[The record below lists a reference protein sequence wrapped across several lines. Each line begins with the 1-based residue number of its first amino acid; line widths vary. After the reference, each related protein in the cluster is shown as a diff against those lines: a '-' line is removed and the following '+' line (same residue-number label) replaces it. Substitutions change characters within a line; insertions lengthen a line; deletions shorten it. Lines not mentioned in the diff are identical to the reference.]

1 MPTGTGEDSAAVFL
15 IRLGRALHEA
25 GFSAPQLEAALAG
38 VAQRLAVPAQFFSTP
53 TSLFISFGEGAT
65 QRTHLERVNPAGID
79 LGRLADLEGLLER
92 VRDGRTSPAA
102 ASAEIAEIA
111 RRPRRYSRKL
121 TYFCWG
127 LASATSAVFLGGSL
141 REVAVAGFVGLVTG
155 LAAFLAE
162 RRPAAE
168 RLFVP
173 FAAAFAAFTAAVVAQ
188 AAPPLSV
195 YIATVAGLIVLLPG
209 YTLTV
214 ALSELAAEHLSS
226 GTARFAGALV
236 TFLMIGLGVAI
247 GGRLATATMGALVA
261 ATDPTAAV
269 TVAAAAAASA
279 ATSAISLGPPAWLQ
293 IVALLLAPLALAV
306 LLRAPRSEIPWIV
319 AIGTVGYFA
328 GRLGAEM
335 LEPEVG
341 MFLGAL
347 AVGLASGLYERRRRL
362 PGSIPLVPGILMLV
376 PGLDRLPQPHG
387 APRRRGRAGHPDRLP
402 DAPRRRLA
410 GRRPPHRRGPHRR
423 TARPQRYAPVAGDET
438 STTGPFS
445 RPRPGDRRPRPLRR
459 Q

>member
-1 MPTGTGEDSAAVFL
+1 MPPGTEEDSAAVFL

-25 GFSAPQLEAALAG
+25 GFSAPQLESALAG
-38 VAQRLAVPAQFFSTP
+38 ISARLGVPAQFFSTP
-53 TSLFISFGEGAT
+53 TSLFISFGEGVA

-92 VRDGRTSPAA
+92 VREGRTTPEA
-102 ASAEIAEIA
+102 ASAEIGEIA
-111 RRPRRYSRKL
+111 RRPRRYSGKL

-141 REVAVAGFVGLVTG
+141 REVTVAGFVGLVTG
-155 LAAFLAE
+155 LVAFLAE
-162 RRPAAE
+162 RRPSAE
-168 RLFVP
+168 RLFEP
-173 FAAAFAAFTAAVVAQ
+173 AAAAFAAFTAAVVAQ

-214 ALSELAAEHLSS
+214 ALSELATRHLSS

-247 GGRLATATMGALVA
+247 GSRLAAAMLGALVQS
-261 ATDPTAAV
+261 TGSTGES
-269 TVAAAAAASA
+269 SA
-279 ATSAISLGPPAWLQ
+279 AIALGPPAWLQ
-293 IVALLLAPLALAV
+293 IAALLLAPLALSV

-319 AIGTVGYFA
+319 VIGTVGYFA

-341 MFLGAL
+341 MFAGAL
-347 AVGLASGLYERRRRL
+347 AVGLASGLYERIRRL

-376 PGLDRLPQPHG
+376 PGSIGYRSLTAL
-387 APRRRGRAGHPDRLP
+387 
-402 DAPRRRLA
+402 LA
-410 GRRPPHRRGPHRR
+410 EEVVPGIQ
-423 TARPQRYAPVAGDET
+423 TAFRMLLVAASLVAGLLIAAALTVE
-438 STTGPFS
+438 
-445 RPRPGDRRPRPLRR
+445 RRDRRPRPATPAV
-459 Q
+459 

>member
-1 MPTGTGEDSAAVFL
+1 MPTGRDESSAAVFL
-15 IRLGRALHEA
+15 VRLGRALHEA
-25 GFSAPQLEAALAG
+25 GFSAPQLEAALAS

-53 TSLFISFGEGAT
+53 TSLFIAFGEGAT

-92 VRDGRTSPAA
+92 VRAGRTSPAA

-173 FAAAFAAFTAAVVAQ
+173 LAAAFAAFTAAVVAQ
-188 AAPPLSV
+188 LAPPLSV

-247 GGRLATATMGALVA
+247 GGRLATATLGAMVA
-261 ATDPTAAV
+261 STDPAAV
-269 TVAAAAAASA
+269 TAAAAAAA
-279 ATSAISLGPPAWLQ
+279 AISLGPPAWLQ
-293 IVALLLAPLALAV
+293 IAALLLAPLGLAV
-306 LLRAPRSEIPWIV
+306 LLRAPRTEIPWIV
-319 AIGTVGYFA
+319 VIGAVGYFA

-341 MFLGAL
+341 MFVGAL
-347 AVGLASGLYERRRRL
+347 AVGLASGLYERLRRL

-376 PGLDRLPQPHG
+376 PGSIGYRSLTALLAEEVVPGIQTAFRMLLVAASLVAGLLIAAALTVERRDRSG
-387 APRRRGRAGHPDRLP
+387 RGDRSDRSDRGGSGP
-402 DAPRRRLA
+402 LA
-410 GRRPPHRRGPHRR
+410 G
-423 TARPQRYAPVAGDET
+423 TSAGA
-438 STTGPFS
+438 G
-445 RPRPGDRRPRPLRR
+445 
-459 Q
+459 

>member
-1 MPTGTGEDSAAVFL
+1 MPTATVGDSAAVFL

-25 GFSAPQLEAALAG
+25 GFSAPQLESALAS
-38 VAQRLAVPAQFFSTP
+38 VAGRLGVPAQFFSTP
-53 TSLFISFGEGAT
+53 TSLFISFGEGGA

-79 LGRLADLEGLLER
+79 LGRLADLEALLER
-92 VRDGRTSPAA
+92 VRDGRTDPAVA
-102 ASAEIAEIA
+102 TAEIAEIA
-111 RRPRRYSRKL
+111 ARPRRYSRKL

-155 LAAFLAE
+155 LAAFLAD

-173 FAAAFAAFTAAVVAQ
+173 FAAAFAAFTAAIVAA

-209 YTLTV
+209 YTLTI

-247 GGRLATATMGALVA
+247 GSRLAVATLGALVA
-261 ATDPTAAV
+261 GTGAPSDGAL
-269 TVAAAAAASA
+269 A
-279 ATSAISLGPPAWLQ
+279 ATIALGPPVWLQ
-293 IVALLLAPLALAV
+293 LAALVLAPLALSV
-306 LLRAPRSEIPWIV
+306 LLRAPRTEIPWIV
-319 AIGTVGYFA
+319 AVGTVGYFA

-341 MFLGAL
+341 MFVGAL
-347 AVGLASGLYERRRRL
+347 AVGLASGLYRRVRRL
-362 PGSIPLVPGILMLV
+362 PSSIPLVPGILMLV
-376 PGLDRLPQPHG
+376 PGSIGYRSLTALLAEEVVPGIQTAFRMLLVAASLVAGLLISSALTVERRDRSARGRLPQ
-387 APRRRGRAGHPDRLP
+387 
-402 DAPRRRLA
+402 
-410 GRRPPHRRGPHRR
+410 
-423 TARPQRYAPVAGDET
+423 Q
-438 STTGPFS
+438 S
-445 RPRPGDRRPRPLRR
+445 
-459 Q
+459 

>member
-25 GFSAPQLEAALAG
+25 GFSAPQLESALAD
-38 VAQRLAVPAQFFSTP
+38 VASRLAVPAQFFSTP
-53 TSLFISFGEGAT
+53 TSLFIAFGDGAT

-155 LAAFLAE
+155 LVAFLAE

-173 FAAAFAAFTAAVVAQ
+173 FAAAFAAFTAAVVAA

-247 GGRLATATMGALVA
+247 GGRLATATLGALVA
-261 ATDPTAAV
+261 TAGSPS
-269 TVAAAAAASA
+269 ASDLQ
-279 ATSAISLGPPAWLQ
+279 AIALGPPAWLQ
-293 IVALLLAPLALAV
+293 LVALLLAPLGLAV
-306 LLRAPRSEIPWIV
+306 LLRAPRTEMPWIV
-319 AIGTVGYFA
+319 AVGAVGYFA

-341 MFLGAL
+341 MFVGAL
-347 AVGLASGLYERRRRL
+347 AIGLASGLYERIRRL
-362 PGSIPLVPGILMLV
+362 PASIPLVPGILMLV
-376 PGLDRLPQPHG
+376 PGSIGYRSLTALLAAEVVPGIQTAFRMLLVAASLVAGLLIAAALTVERRDRSRRSDPSDPSDPTQRSGHG
-387 APRRRGRAGHPDRLP
+387 
-402 DAPRRRLA
+402 
-410 GRRPPHRRGPHRR
+410 
-423 TARPQRYAPVAGDET
+423 PQRVTLPGT
-438 STTGPFS
+438 TTTG
-445 RPRPGDRRPRPLRR
+445 GAD
-459 Q
+459 

>member
-1 MPTGTGEDSAAVFL
+1 MPTGTEEDSAAVFL

-25 GFSAPQLEAALAG
+25 GFAAPQLEAALASVAGRLG
-38 VAQRLAVPAQFFSTP
+38 VAAQFFSTP
-53 TSLFISFGEGAT
+53 TSLFISFGEGVA

-79 LGRLADLEGLLER
+79 LGRLADLEALLER
-92 VRDGRTSPAA
+92 VRDGRTDPAA

-111 RRPRRYSRKL
+111 ARPRRYSRKL

-173 FAAAFAAFTAAVVAQ
+173 FAAAFAAFTAAMVAA

-209 YTLTV
+209 YTLTI

-247 GGRLATATMGALVA
+247 GGRLAVATLGALVA
-261 ATDPTAAV
+261 G
-269 TVAAAAAASA
+269 ASA
-279 ATSAISLGPPAWLQ
+279 PSDGALAATIALGPPVWLQ
-293 IVALLLAPLALAV
+293 LAALVLAPLALSV
-306 LLRAPRSEIPWIV
+306 LLRAPRTEIPWIV
-319 AIGTVGYFA
+319 AVGTVGYFA

-341 MFLGAL
+341 MFVGAL
-347 AVGLASGLYERRRRL
+347 AVGLASGLYQRLRRL
-362 PGSIPLVPGILMLV
+362 PSSIPLVPGILMLV
-376 PGLDRLPQPHG
+376 PGSIGYRSLTALLAEEVVPGIQTAFRMLLVAASLVAGLLISSALTVERRDRSGRGPAAG
-387 APRRRGRAGHPDRLP
+387 APGRA
-402 DAPRRRLA
+402 
-410 GRRPPHRRGPHRR
+410 
-423 TARPQRYAPVAGDET
+423 V
-438 STTGPFS
+438 
-445 RPRPGDRRPRPLRR
+445 
-459 Q
+459 

>member
-25 GFSAPQLEAALAG
+25 GFSAPQLESALAD
-38 VAQRLAVPAQFFSTP
+38 VASRLAVPAQFFSTP
-53 TSLFISFGEGAT
+53 TSLFISFGDGAT

-155 LAAFLAE
+155 LVAFLAE

-247 GGRLATATMGALVA
+247 GGRLATATMGAMVA
-261 ATDPTAAV
+261 ATDPFAASTAGTA
-269 TVAAAAAASA
+269 TAAAAASA
-279 ATSAISLGPPAWLQ
+279 AAAAISLGPPAWLQ
-293 IVALLLAPLALAV
+293 IVALLLAPLALSV
-306 LLRAPRSEIPWIV
+306 LLRAPRTEIPWIV
-319 AIGTVGYFA
+319 VIGTVGYFA

-341 MFLGAL
+341 MFVGAL
-347 AVGLASGLYERRRRL
+347 AVGLASGLYERLRRL

-376 PGLDRLPQPHG
+376 PGSIGYRSLTAL
-387 APRRRGRAGHPDRLP
+387 
-402 DAPRRRLA
+402 LA
-410 GRRPPHRRGPHRR
+410 AEVVPGIQ
-423 TARPQRYAPVAGDET
+423 TAFRMLLVAASLVAGLLIAAALTVERRDRSARIPQQPFTT
-438 STTGPFS
+438 S
-445 RPRPGDRRPRPLRR
+445 
-459 Q
+459 

>member
-53 TSLFISFGEGAT
+53 TSLFIAFGEGAT

-102 ASAEIAEIA
+102 ASAEIGEIA

-173 FAAAFAAFTAAVVAQ
+173 VAAAFAAFTAAVVAQ
-188 AAPPLSV
+188 LAPPLSV

-247 GGRLATATMGALVA
+247 GGRLAVATLGAMVA
-261 ATDPTAAV
+261 ATDPAAV
-269 TVAAAAAASA
+269 TAAAAAAA
-279 ATSAISLGPPAWLQ
+279 AISLGPPAWLQ
-293 IVALLLAPLALAV
+293 IAALLLAPLGLAV
-306 LLRAPRSEIPWIV
+306 LLRAPRTEIPWIV
-319 AIGTVGYFA
+319 VIGAVGYFA

-341 MFLGAL
+341 MFVGAL
-347 AVGLASGLYERRRRL
+347 AVGLASGLYERLRRL

-376 PGLDRLPQPHG
+376 PGSIGYRSLTALLAEEVVPGIQTAFRMLLVAASLVAGLLIAAALTVERRDRSG
-387 APRRRGRAGHPDRLP
+387 RGDRGGSGP
-402 DAPRRRLA
+402 LA
-410 GRRPPHRRGPHRR
+410 G
-423 TARPQRYAPVAGDET
+423 TSAEAG
-438 STTGPFS
+438 
-445 RPRPGDRRPRPLRR
+445 
-459 Q
+459 

>member
-1 MPTGTGEDSAAVFL
+1 MPTATEGDSAAVFL

-25 GFSAPQLEAALAG
+25 GFSAPQLESALAG
-38 VAQRLAVPAQFFSTP
+38 VASRLAVPAQFFSTP
-53 TSLFISFGEGAT
+53 TSLFISFGEGAA
-65 QRTHLERVNPAGID
+65 QRTHLERVNPASID
-79 LGRLADLEGLLER
+79 LGRLADLEALLER
-92 VRDGRTSPAA
+92 VRDGRTDPAA

-111 RRPRRYSRKL
+111 ARPRRYSRKL

-127 LASATSAVFLGGSL
+127 LASATSAVFLGGAS

-188 AAPPLSV
+188 TAPPLSV

-209 YTLTV
+209 YTLTI

-247 GGRLATATMGALVA
+247 GSRLAVATIGALVA
-261 ATDPTAAV
+261 APLGS
-269 TVAAAAAASA
+269 AAAATIA
-279 ATSAISLGPPAWLQ
+279 LGPPVWMQLA
-293 IVALLLAPLALAV
+293 ALLLAPLALSV
-306 LLRAPRSEIPWIV
+306 LLRAPRTEIPWIV
-319 AIGTVGYFA
+319 VIGTVGYFA

-341 MFLGAL
+341 MFVGAL
-347 AVGLASGLYERRRRL
+347 AVGLASGFYQRIRRL
-362 PGSIPLVPGILMLV
+362 PSSIPLVPGILMLV
-376 PGLDRLPQPHG
+376 PGSIGYRSLTALLAEEVVPGIQTAFRMLLVAASLVAGLLISSALTVERRDRS
-387 APRRRGRAGHPDRLP
+387 GRSG
-402 DAPRRRLA
+402 
-410 GRRPPHRRGPHRR
+410 RGPF
-423 TARPQRYAPVAGDET
+423 AG
-438 STTGPFS
+438 GPEKAV
-445 RPRPGDRRPRPLRR
+445 
-459 Q
+459 

>member
-1 MPTGTGEDSAAVFL
+1 MPTGPEEEFAAVFL

-25 GFSAPQLEAALAG
+25 GFSAPQLESALAD
-38 VAQRLAVPAQFFSTP
+38 VALRLGVPAQFFSTP
-53 TSLFISFGEGAT
+53 TSLFISFGEGGV
-65 QRTHLERVNPAGID
+65 QRTHLERVTPGGID

-92 VRDGRTSPAA
+92 VRDGRTAPEA
-102 ASAEIAEIA
+102 ASAEIVEIA

-121 TYFCWG
+121 TYFSWG

-155 LAAFLAE
+155 LVAFLAE

-168 RLFVP
+168 RLFEP
-173 FAAAFAAFTAAVVAQ
+173 AAAAFAAFTAAVIAQ

-214 ALSELAAEHLSS
+214 ALSELATRHLSS

-247 GGRLATATMGALVA
+247 GSRLA
-261 ATDPTAAV
+261 AAV
-269 TVAAAAAASA
+269 LEARVGSTAAASA
-279 ATSAISLGPPAWLQ
+279 AIALGPPAWLQ
-293 IVALLLAPLALAV
+293 LAALLLAPLALSV
-306 LLRAPRSEIPWIV
+306 LLRAPRTEIPWIV
-319 AIGTVGYFA
+319 VIGTVGYFA

-341 MFLGAL
+341 MFVGAL
-347 AVGLASGLYERRRRL
+347 AVGLASGLYQRLRRL
-362 PGSIPLVPGILMLV
+362 PASIPLVPGILMLV
-376 PGLDRLPQPHG
+376 PGSIGYRSLTALLAEDVVPGIQTAFRMLLVAASLVAGLLISSALTVERRDRSARGRLP
-387 APRRRGRAGHPDRLP
+387 APP
-402 DAPRRRLA
+402 
-410 GRRPPHRRGPHRR
+410 
-423 TARPQRYAPVAGDET
+423 
-438 STTGPFS
+438 
-445 RPRPGDRRPRPLRR
+445 
-459 Q
+459 

>member
-1 MPTGTGEDSAAVFL
+1 MPTGTEEDSAAVFL

-25 GFSAPQLEAALAG
+25 GFAAPQLEAALASVAGRLG
-38 VAQRLAVPAQFFSTP
+38 VAAQFFSTP
-53 TSLFISFGEGAT
+53 TSLFISFGEGVA

-79 LGRLADLEGLLER
+79 LGRLADLEALLER
-92 VRDGRTSPAA
+92 VRDGRTDPAA

-111 RRPRRYSRKL
+111 ARPRRYSRKL

-173 FAAAFAAFTAAVVAQ
+173 FAAAFAAFTAAMVAA

-209 YTLTV
+209 YTLTI

-247 GGRLATATMGALVA
+247 GGRLAVATLGALVA
-261 ATDPTAAV
+261 GAGAPSDGAL
-269 TVAAAAAASA
+269 A
-279 ATSAISLGPPAWLQ
+279 ATIALGPPVWLQ
-293 IVALLLAPLALAV
+293 LAALVLAPLALSV
-306 LLRAPRSEIPWIV
+306 LLRAPRTEIPWIV
-319 AIGTVGYFA
+319 AVGTVGYFA

-341 MFLGAL
+341 MFVGAL
-347 AVGLASGLYERRRRL
+347 AVGLASGLYQRLRRL
-362 PGSIPLVPGILMLV
+362 PSSIPLVPGILMLV
-376 PGLDRLPQPHG
+376 PGSIGYRSLTALLAEEVVPGIQTAFRMLLVAASLVAGLLISSALTVERRDRSGRGPAAG
-387 APRRRGRAGHPDRLP
+387 APGRA
-402 DAPRRRLA
+402 A
-410 GRRPPHRRGPHRR
+410 
-423 TARPQRYAPVAGDET
+423 
-438 STTGPFS
+438 
-445 RPRPGDRRPRPLRR
+445 
-459 Q
+459 

>member
-1 MPTGTGEDSAAVFL
+1 MPTGTEEDSAAVFL

-25 GFSAPQLEAALAG
+25 GFAAPQLEAALASVAGRLG
-38 VAQRLAVPAQFFSTP
+38 VAAQFFSTP
-53 TSLFISFGEGAT
+53 TSLFISFGEGVA

-79 LGRLADLEGLLER
+79 LGRLADLEALLER
-92 VRDGRTSPAA
+92 VRDGRTDPAA

-111 RRPRRYSRKL
+111 ARPRRYSRKL

-173 FAAAFAAFTAAVVAQ
+173 FAAAFAAFTAAMVAA

-209 YTLTV
+209 YTLTI

-247 GGRLATATMGALVA
+247 GGRLAVATLGALVA
-261 ATDPTAAV
+261 G
-269 TVAAAAAASA
+269 ASA
-279 ATSAISLGPPAWLQ
+279 PSDGALAATIALGPPVWLQ
-293 IVALLLAPLALAV
+293 LAALVLAPLALSV
-306 LLRAPRSEIPWIV
+306 LLRAPRTEIAWIV
-319 AIGTVGYFA
+319 AVGTVGYFA

-341 MFLGAL
+341 MFVGAL
-347 AVGLASGLYERRRRL
+347 AVGLASGLYQRLRRL
-362 PGSIPLVPGILMLV
+362 PSSIPLVPGILMLV
-376 PGLDRLPQPHG
+376 PGSIGYRSLTALLAEEVVPGIQTAFRMLLVAASLVAGLLISSALTVERRDRSGRGPAAG
-387 APRRRGRAGHPDRLP
+387 APGRA
-402 DAPRRRLA
+402 A
-410 GRRPPHRRGPHRR
+410 
-423 TARPQRYAPVAGDET
+423 
-438 STTGPFS
+438 
-445 RPRPGDRRPRPLRR
+445 
-459 Q
+459 

>member
-1 MPTGTGEDSAAVFL
+1 MPTATEEDSAAVFL

-25 GFSAPQLEAALAG
+25 GFSAPQLESALAG
-38 VAQRLAVPAQFFSTP
+38 VASRLAVPAQFFSTP
-53 TSLFISFGEGAT
+53 TSLFISFGEGAA

-92 VRDGRTSPAA
+92 VRDSRISPAA
-102 ASAEIAEIA
+102 ASAEIDEIA
-111 RRPRRYSRKL
+111 LRPRRYSRKL
-121 TYFCWG
+121 SYFCWG

-209 YTLTV
+209 YTLTI

-247 GGRLATATMGALVA
+247 GSRLAVAVLGALVGSPGS
-261 ATDPTAAV
+261 TGE
-269 TVAAAAAASA
+269 ASA
-279 ATSAISLGPPAWLQ
+279 AAIALGPPAWLQ
-293 IVALLLAPLALAV
+293 IAALLLAPLALSV
-306 LLRAPRSEIPWIV
+306 LLRAPRAEIPWIV
-319 AIGTVGYFA
+319 LIGTVGYFA

-341 MFLGAL
+341 MFVGAL
-347 AVGLASGLYERRRRL
+347 AVGLASGIYERIRRL

-376 PGLDRLPQPHG
+376 PGSIGYRSLTALLAEEVVPGIQTAFRMLLVAASLVAGLLISSALTVERRDRS
-387 APRRRGRAGHPDRLP
+387 
-402 DAPRRRLA
+402 
-410 GRRPPHRRGPHRR
+410 GRRPARGM
-423 TARPQRYAPVAGDET
+423 
-438 STTGPFS
+438 
-445 RPRPGDRRPRPLRR
+445 PGEPG
-459 Q
+459 

>member
-1 MPTGTGEDSAAVFL
+1 MPTGTEEDSAAVFL

-25 GFSAPQLEAALAG
+25 GFAAPQLEAALASVAGRLG
-38 VAQRLAVPAQFFSTP
+38 VAAQFFSTP
-53 TSLFISFGEGAT
+53 TSLFISFGEGVA

-79 LGRLADLEGLLER
+79 LGRLADLEALLER
-92 VRDGRTSPAA
+92 VRDGRTDPAA

-111 RRPRRYSRKL
+111 ARPRRYSRKL

-173 FAAAFAAFTAAVVAQ
+173 FAAAFAAFTAAVVA
-188 AAPPLSV
+188 AVAPPLSV

-209 YTLTV
+209 YTLTI

-247 GGRLATATMGALVA
+247 GGRLAVATLGALVA
-261 ATDPTAAV
+261 G
-269 TVAAAAAASA
+269 ASA
-279 ATSAISLGPPAWLQ
+279 PSDGALAATIALGPPVWLQ
-293 IVALLLAPLALAV
+293 LAALVLAPLALSV
-306 LLRAPRSEIPWIV
+306 LLRAPRTEIAWIV
-319 AIGTVGYFA
+319 AVGTVGYFA

-341 MFLGAL
+341 MFVGAL
-347 AVGLASGLYERRRRL
+347 AVGLASGLYQRLRRL
-362 PGSIPLVPGILMLV
+362 PSSIPLVPGILMLV
-376 PGLDRLPQPHG
+376 PGSIGYRSLTALLAEEVVPGIQTAFRMLLVAASLVAGLLISSALTVERRDRSGRGPAAG
-387 APRRRGRAGHPDRLP
+387 APGRA
-402 DAPRRRLA
+402 
-410 GRRPPHRRGPHRR
+410 
-423 TARPQRYAPVAGDET
+423 V
-438 STTGPFS
+438 
-445 RPRPGDRRPRPLRR
+445 
-459 Q
+459 

>member
-1 MPTGTGEDSAAVFL
+1 MPTASAEGSAEFL

-25 GFSAPQLEAALAG
+25 GFSAPQLEAALAN
-38 VAQRLAVPAQFFSTP
+38 VAERLQVPAQFFSTP

-65 QRTHLERVNPAGID
+65 QRTHLERVNPATID
-79 LGRLADLEGLLER
+79 LGRLADLEALLER
-92 VRDGRTSPAA
+92 VRDGRTDPAA
-102 ASAEIAEIA
+102 ASAEIGEIA

-188 AAPPLSV
+188 TVPPLSV

-209 YTLTV
+209 YTLTI

-247 GGRLATATMGALVA
+247 GSRLAVAVLGARVGSTGEA
-261 ATDPTAAV
+261 TAAI
-269 TVAAAAAASA
+269 A
-279 ATSAISLGPPAWLQ
+279 LGPPVWLQ
-293 IVALLLAPLALAV
+293 IAALLLAPLALSV
-306 LLRAPRSEIPWIV
+306 LLRAPRTEIPWIV
-319 AIGTVGYFA
+319 LIGTVGYFA

-341 MFLGAL
+341 MFAGAL
-347 AVGLASGLYERRRRL
+347 AVGLASGLYERIRKL
-362 PGSIPLVPGILMLV
+362 PSSIPLVPGILMLV
-376 PGLDRLPQPHG
+376 PGSIGYRSLTALLAEEVVPGIQTAFRMLLVAASLVAGLLIAAAFTVERRD
-387 APRRRGRAGHPDRLP
+387 RRRQVLP
-402 DAPRRRLA
+402 
-410 GRRPPHRRGPHRR
+410 G
-423 TARPQRYAPVAGDET
+423 
-438 STTGPFS
+438 
-445 RPRPGDRRPRPLRR
+445 
-459 Q
+459 

>member
-1 MPTGTGEDSAAVFL
+1 MPTGTPGDSAAVFL

-38 VAQRLAVPAQFFSTP
+38 VASRLAVPAQFFSTP
-53 TSLFISFGEGAT
+53 TSLFISFGEGAR
-65 QRTHLERVNPAGID
+65 QRTHLERVNPASID
-79 LGRLADLEGLLER
+79 LGRLADLEGLLVR
-92 VRDGRTSPAA
+92 VRDGRTSPEA
-102 ASAEIAEIA
+102 ASAEIGEIA

-121 TYFCWG
+121 TYLCWG

-155 LAAFLAE
+155 LAAFLADG
-162 RRPAAE
+162 RPGAE

-173 FAAAFAAFTAAVVAQ
+173 FAAAFAAFTAAVMAQ

-247 GGRLATATMGALVA
+247 GSRLAAAMLGALVGSTASSPA
-261 ATDPTAAV
+261 APAAAV
-269 TVAAAAAASA
+269 A
-279 ATSAISLGPPAWLQ
+279 LGPPAWLQ
-293 IVALLLAPLALAV
+293 IAALLLAPLALSV
-306 LLRAPRSEIPWIV
+306 LLRAPRTEIPWIV
-319 AIGTVGYFA
+319 FIGALGYFG

-341 MFLGAL
+341 MFAGAL
-347 AVGLASGLYERRRRL
+347 AVGLASGLYERLRKL

-376 PGLDRLPQPHG
+376 PGSIGYRSLTAL
-387 APRRRGRAGHPDRLP
+387 
-402 DAPRRRLA
+402 LA
-410 GRRPPHRRGPHRR
+410 EEVVPGIQ
-423 TARPQRYAPVAGDET
+423 TAFRMLLVAASLVAGLLISSALTVE
-438 STTGPFS
+438 
-445 RPRPGDRRPRPLRR
+445 RRDRSERSEPATPLAP
-459 Q
+459 

>member
-1 MPTGTGEDSAAVFL
+1 MPTGTEEDSAAVFL

-25 GFSAPQLEAALAG
+25 GFSAPQLESALAG
-38 VAQRLAVPAQFFSTP
+38 ISARLGVPAQFFSTP
-53 TSLFISFGEGAT
+53 TSLFISFGEGVA

-92 VRDGRTSPAA
+92 VREGRTTPEA
-102 ASAEIAEIA
+102 ASAEIGEIA
-111 RRPRRYSRKL
+111 RRPRRYSGKL

-141 REVAVAGFVGLVTG
+141 REVTVAGFVGLVTG
-155 LAAFLAE
+155 LVAFLAE
-162 RRPAAE
+162 RRPSAE
-168 RLFVP
+168 RLFEP
-173 FAAAFAAFTAAVVAQ
+173 AAAAFAAFTAAVVAQ

-214 ALSELAAEHLSS
+214 ALSELATRHLSS

-247 GGRLATATMGALVA
+247 GSRLAAAMLGALVQS
-261 ATDPTAAV
+261 TGSTGES
-269 TVAAAAAASA
+269 SA
-279 ATSAISLGPPAWLQ
+279 AIALGPPAWLQ
-293 IVALLLAPLALAV
+293 IAALLLAPLALSV

-319 AIGTVGYFA
+319 VIGTVGYFA

-341 MFLGAL
+341 MFAGAL
-347 AVGLASGLYERRRRL
+347 AVGLASGLYERIRRL

-376 PGLDRLPQPHG
+376 PGSIGYRSLTAL
-387 APRRRGRAGHPDRLP
+387 
-402 DAPRRRLA
+402 LA
-410 GRRPPHRRGPHRR
+410 EEVVPGIQ
-423 TARPQRYAPVAGDET
+423 TAFRMLLVAASLVAGLLIAAALTVE
-438 STTGPFS
+438 
-445 RPRPGDRRPRPLRR
+445 RRDRRPRPATPAV
-459 Q
+459 

>member
-1 MPTGTGEDSAAVFL
+1 MPTATEGDSAAVFL

-25 GFSAPQLEAALAG
+25 GFSAPQLESALAG
-38 VAQRLAVPAQFFSTP
+38 VASRLAVPAQFFSTP
-53 TSLFISFGEGAT
+53 TSLFISFGEGAA

-92 VRDGRTSPAA
+92 VRDSRISPAA
-102 ASAEIAEIA
+102 ASAEIDEIA
-111 RRPRRYSRKL
+111 LRPRRYSRKL
-121 TYFCWG
+121 SYFCWG

-209 YTLTV
+209 YTLTI

-247 GGRLATATMGALVA
+247 GSRLAVAVLGALVGSPGSTGEA
-261 ATDPTAAV
+261 TAA
-269 TVAAAAAASA
+269 AMA
-279 ATSAISLGPPAWLQ
+279 LGPPAWLQ
-293 IVALLLAPLALAV
+293 IAALLLAPLALSV
-306 LLRAPRSEIPWIV
+306 LLRAPRTEIPWIV
-319 AIGTVGYFA
+319 LIGTVGYFA

-341 MFLGAL
+341 MFVGAL
-347 AVGLASGLYERRRRL
+347 AVGLASGIYERIRRL

-376 PGLDRLPQPHG
+376 PGSIGYRSLTALLAEEVVPGIQTAFRMLLVAASLVAGLLISSALTVERRDRS
-387 APRRRGRAGHPDRLP
+387 
-402 DAPRRRLA
+402 
-410 GRRPPHRRGPHRR
+410 GRRPARGM
-423 TARPQRYAPVAGDET
+423 
-438 STTGPFS
+438 
-445 RPRPGDRRPRPLRR
+445 PGESG
-459 Q
+459 

>member
-1 MPTGTGEDSAAVFL
+1 MPTGTEEDSAAVFL

-25 GFSAPQLEAALAG
+25 GFAAPQLEAALASVAGRLG
-38 VAQRLAVPAQFFSTP
+38 VAAQFFSTP
-53 TSLFISFGEGAT
+53 TSLFISFGEGVA

-79 LGRLADLEGLLER
+79 LGRLADLEALLER
-92 VRDGRTSPAA
+92 VRDGRTDPAA

-111 RRPRRYSRKL
+111 ARPRRYSRKL

-173 FAAAFAAFTAAVVAQ
+173 FAAAFAAFTAAMVAA

-209 YTLTV
+209 YTLTI

-247 GGRLATATMGALVA
+247 GGRLAGATLGALVA
-261 ATDPTAAV
+261 GTGAPPDGTL
-269 TVAAAAAASA
+269 A
-279 ATSAISLGPPAWLQ
+279 ATIALGPPVWLQ
-293 IVALLLAPLALAV
+293 LAALLLAPLALSV
-306 LLRAPRSEIPWIV
+306 LLRAPRTEIPWIV
-319 AIGTVGYFA
+319 AVGTVGYFA

-341 MFLGAL
+341 MFVGAL
-347 AVGLASGLYERRRRL
+347 AVGLASGLYQRLRRL
-362 PGSIPLVPGILMLV
+362 PSSIPLVPGILMLV
-376 PGLDRLPQPHG
+376 PGSIGYRSLTALLAEEVVPGIQTAFRMLLVAASLVAGLLISSALTVERRDRSG
-387 APRRRGRAGHPDRLP
+387 RG
-402 DAPRRRLA
+402 
-410 GRRPPHRRGPHRR
+410 
-423 TARPQRYAPVAGDET
+423 PVAGA
-438 STTGPFS
+438 
-445 RPRPGDRRPRPLRR
+445 PGGAA
-459 Q
+459 

>member
-1 MPTGTGEDSAAVFL
+1 MPTGTEEDSAAVFL

-25 GFSAPQLEAALAG
+25 GFAAPQLEAALASVAGRLG
-38 VAQRLAVPAQFFSTP
+38 VAAQFFSTP
-53 TSLFISFGEGAT
+53 TSLFISFGEGVA

-79 LGRLADLEGLLER
+79 LGRLADLEALLER
-92 VRDGRTSPAA
+92 VRDGRTDPAA

-111 RRPRRYSRKL
+111 ARPRRYSRKL

-173 FAAAFAAFTAAVVAQ
+173 FAAAFAAFTAAMVAA

-209 YTLTV
+209 YTLTI

-247 GGRLATATMGALVA
+247 GGRLAVATLGALVA
-261 ATDPTAAV
+261 G
-269 TVAAAAAASA
+269 ASA
-279 ATSAISLGPPAWLQ
+279 PSDGALAATIALGPPVWLQ
-293 IVALLLAPLALAV
+293 LAALVLAPLALSV
-306 LLRAPRSEIPWIV
+306 LLRAPRTEIPWIV
-319 AIGTVGYFA
+319 LIGTVGYFA

-341 MFLGAL
+341 MFAGAL
-347 AVGLASGLYERRRRL
+347 AVGLASGLYERIRRL
-362 PGSIPLVPGILMLV
+362 PSSIPLVPGILMLV
-376 PGLDRLPQPHG
+376 PGSIGYRSLTALLGEEVVPGIQTAFRMLLVAASLVAGLLIAAALTVERRDRSERAPQAG
-387 APRRRGRAGHPDRLP
+387 APR
-402 DAPRRRLA
+402 
-410 GRRPPHRRGPHRR
+410 
-423 TARPQRYAPVAGDET
+423 
-438 STTGPFS
+438 
-445 RPRPGDRRPRPLRR
+445 
-459 Q
+459 

>member
-1 MPTGTGEDSAAVFL
+1 MPTATEEDSAAVLL

-25 GFSAPQLEAALAG
+25 GFSAPQLESALAG
-38 VAQRLAVPAQFFSTP
+38 VASRLAVPAQFFSTP
-53 TSLFISFGEGAT
+53 TSLFISFGEGAA

-92 VRDGRTSPAA
+92 VRDSRISPAA
-102 ASAEIAEIA
+102 ASAEIDEIA
-111 RRPRRYSRKL
+111 LRPRRYSRKL
-121 TYFCWG
+121 SYFCWG

-209 YTLTV
+209 YTLTI

-247 GGRLATATMGALVA
+247 GSRLAVAVLGALVGSPGSTGEA
-261 ATDPTAAV
+261 TAA
-269 TVAAAAAASA
+269 
-279 ATSAISLGPPAWLQ
+279 AIALGPPAWLQ
-293 IVALLLAPLALAV
+293 IAALLLAPLALSV
-306 LLRAPRSEIPWIV
+306 LLRAPRAEIPWIV
-319 AIGTVGYFA
+319 LIGTVGYFA

-341 MFLGAL
+341 MFVGAL
-347 AVGLASGLYERRRRL
+347 AVGLASGIYERIRRL

-376 PGLDRLPQPHG
+376 PGSIGYRSLTALLAEEVVPGIQTAFRMLLVAASLVAGLLISSALTVERRDRS
-387 APRRRGRAGHPDRLP
+387 
-402 DAPRRRLA
+402 
-410 GRRPPHRRGPHRR
+410 GRRPARGL
-423 TARPQRYAPVAGDET
+423 
-438 STTGPFS
+438 
-445 RPRPGDRRPRPLRR
+445 PGEPG
-459 Q
+459 

>member
-1 MPTGTGEDSAAVFL
+1 MQTGTEEDSAAVFL

-25 GFSAPQLEAALAG
+25 GFAAPQLEAALASVAGRLG
-38 VAQRLAVPAQFFSTP
+38 VAAQFFSTP
-53 TSLFISFGEGAT
+53 TSLFISFGEGVA

-79 LGRLADLEGLLER
+79 LGRLADLEALLER
-92 VRDGRTSPAA
+92 VRDGRTDPAA

-111 RRPRRYSRKL
+111 ARPRRYSRKL

-173 FAAAFAAFTAAVVAQ
+173 FAAAFAAFTAAMVAA

-209 YTLTV
+209 YTLTI

-247 GGRLATATMGALVA
+247 GGRLAVATLGALVA
-261 ATDPTAAV
+261 G
-269 TVAAAAAASA
+269 ASA
-279 ATSAISLGPPAWLQ
+279 PSDGALAATIALGPPVWLQ
-293 IVALLLAPLALAV
+293 LAALVLAPLALSV
-306 LLRAPRSEIPWIV
+306 LLRAPRTEIPWIV
-319 AIGTVGYFA
+319 AVGTVGYFA

-341 MFLGAL
+341 MFVGAL
-347 AVGLASGLYERRRRL
+347 AVGLASGLYQRLRRL
-362 PGSIPLVPGILMLV
+362 PSSIPLVPGILMLV
-376 PGLDRLPQPHG
+376 PGSIGYRSLTALLAEEVVPGIQTAFRMLLVAASLVAGLLISSALTVERRDRSGRGPAAG
-387 APRRRGRAGHPDRLP
+387 APGRA
-402 DAPRRRLA
+402 A
-410 GRRPPHRRGPHRR
+410 
-423 TARPQRYAPVAGDET
+423 
-438 STTGPFS
+438 
-445 RPRPGDRRPRPLRR
+445 
-459 Q
+459 

>member
-1 MPTGTGEDSAAVFL
+1 MPTGTEEDSAAVFL

-25 GFSAPQLEAALAG
+25 GFAAPQLEAALASVAGRLG
-38 VAQRLAVPAQFFSTP
+38 VAAQFFSTP
-53 TSLFISFGEGAT
+53 TSLFISFGEGVA

-79 LGRLADLEGLLER
+79 LGRLADLEALLER
-92 VRDGRTSPAA
+92 VRDGRTDPAA

-111 RRPRRYSRKL
+111 ARPRRYSRKL

-173 FAAAFAAFTAAVVAQ
+173 FAAAFAAFTAAMVAA

-209 YTLTV
+209 YTLTI

-247 GGRLATATMGALVA
+247 GGRLAVATLGALVA
-261 ATDPTAAV
+261 GAGAPSDGAL
-269 TVAAAAAASA
+269 A
-279 ATSAISLGPPAWLQ
+279 ATIALGPPVWLQ
-293 IVALLLAPLALAV
+293 LAALVLAPLALSV
-306 LLRAPRSEIPWIV
+306 LLRAPRTEIAWIV
-319 AIGTVGYFA
+319 AVGTVGYFA

-341 MFLGAL
+341 MFVGAL
-347 AVGLASGLYERRRRL
+347 AVGLASGLYQRLRRL
-362 PGSIPLVPGILMLV
+362 PSSIPLVPGILMLV
-376 PGLDRLPQPHG
+376 PGSIGYRSLTALLAEEVVPGIQTAFRMLLVAASLVAGLLISSALTVERRDRSGRGPAAG
-387 APRRRGRAGHPDRLP
+387 APGRA
-402 DAPRRRLA
+402 A
-410 GRRPPHRRGPHRR
+410 
-423 TARPQRYAPVAGDET
+423 
-438 STTGPFS
+438 
-445 RPRPGDRRPRPLRR
+445 
-459 Q
+459 

>member
-1 MPTGTGEDSAAVFL
+1 MPTGTEEDSAAVFL

-25 GFSAPQLEAALAG
+25 GFAAPQLEAALASVAGRLG
-38 VAQRLAVPAQFFSTP
+38 VAAQFFSTP
-53 TSLFISFGEGAT
+53 TSLFISFGEGVA

-79 LGRLADLEGLLER
+79 LGRLADLEALLER
-92 VRDGRTSPAA
+92 VRDGRTDPAA

-111 RRPRRYSRKL
+111 ARPRRYSRKL

-173 FAAAFAAFTAAVVAQ
+173 FAAAFAAFTAAMVAA

-209 YTLTV
+209 YTLTI

-247 GGRLATATMGALVA
+247 GGRLAVATLGALVA
-261 ATDPTAAV
+261 G
-269 TVAAAAAASA
+269 ASA
-279 ATSAISLGPPAWLQ
+279 PSDGALAATIALGPPVWLQ
-293 IVALLLAPLALAV
+293 LAALVLAPLALSV
-306 LLRAPRSEIPWIV
+306 LLRAPRTEIPWIV
-319 AIGTVGYFA
+319 AVGTVGYFA

-341 MFLGAL
+341 MFVGAL
-347 AVGLASGLYERRRRL
+347 AVGLASGLYQRLRRL
-362 PGSIPLVPGILMLV
+362 PSSIPLVPGILMLV
-376 PGLDRLPQPHG
+376 PGSIGYRSLTALLAEEVVPGIQTAFRMLLVAASLVAGLLISSALTVERRDRSGRGPAAG
-387 APRRRGRAGHPDRLP
+387 APGRA
-402 DAPRRRLA
+402 A
-410 GRRPPHRRGPHRR
+410 
-423 TARPQRYAPVAGDET
+423 
-438 STTGPFS
+438 
-445 RPRPGDRRPRPLRR
+445 
-459 Q
+459 

>member
-1 MPTGTGEDSAAVFL
+1 MPTGTEEDSAAVFL

-25 GFSAPQLEAALAG
+25 GFSAPQLESALAG
-38 VAQRLAVPAQFFSTP
+38 ISARLGVPAQFFSTP
-53 TSLFISFGEGAT
+53 TSLFISFGEGVA

-92 VRDGRTSPAA
+92 VREGRTTPEA
-102 ASAEIAEIA
+102 ASAEIGEIA
-111 RRPRRYSRKL
+111 RRPRRYSGKL

-141 REVAVAGFVGLVTG
+141 REVTVAGFVGLVTG
-155 LAAFLAE
+155 LVAFLAE
-162 RRPAAE
+162 RRPSAE
-168 RLFVP
+168 RLFEP
-173 FAAAFAAFTAAVVAQ
+173 AAAAFAAFTAAVVAQ

-214 ALSELAAEHLSS
+214 ALSELATRHLSS

-247 GGRLATATMGALVA
+247 GSRLAAAMLGALVQS
-261 ATDPTAAV
+261 TGSTGES
-269 TVAAAAAASA
+269 SA
-279 ATSAISLGPPAWLQ
+279 AIALGPPAWLQ
-293 IVALLLAPLALAV
+293 IAALLLAPLALSV

-319 AIGTVGYFA
+319 VIGTVGYFA

-341 MFLGAL
+341 MFAGAL
-347 AVGLASGLYERRRRL
+347 AVGLASGLYERIRRL

-376 PGLDRLPQPHG
+376 PGSIGYRSLTALLAEEVVPGIQTAFRMLLVAASLVAGLLIAAALTVERRDRS
-387 APRRRGRAGHPDRLP
+387 
-402 DAPRRRLA
+402 A
-410 GRRPPHRRGPHRR
+410 GRR
-423 TARPQRYAPVAGDET
+423 
-438 STTGPFS
+438 
-445 RPRPGDRRPRPLRR
+445 
-459 Q
+459 

>member
-1 MPTGTGEDSAAVFL
+1 MPTGTEEDSAAVFL

-25 GFSAPQLEAALAG
+25 GFSAPQLESALAG
-38 VAQRLAVPAQFFSTP
+38 ISARLGVPAQFFSTP
-53 TSLFISFGEGAT
+53 TSLFISFGEGVA

-92 VRDGRTSPAA
+92 VREGRTTPEA
-102 ASAEIAEIA
+102 ASAEIGEIA
-111 RRPRRYSRKL
+111 RRPRRYSGKL

-141 REVAVAGFVGLVTG
+141 REVTVAGFVGLVTG
-155 LAAFLAE
+155 LVAFLAE
-162 RRPAAE
+162 RRPSAE
-168 RLFVP
+168 RLFEP
-173 FAAAFAAFTAAVVAQ
+173 AAAAFAAFTAAVVAQ

-214 ALSELAAEHLSS
+214 ALSELATRHLSS

-247 GGRLATATMGALVA
+247 GSRLAAAMLGALVQS
-261 ATDPTAAV
+261 TGSTGES
-269 TVAAAAAASA
+269 SA
-279 ATSAISLGPPAWLQ
+279 AIALGPPAWLQ
-293 IVALLLAPLALAV
+293 IAALLLAPLALSV
-306 LLRAPRSEIPWIV
+306 LLRAPRTEIPWIV
-319 AIGTVGYFA
+319 FIGALGYFG

-341 MFLGAL
+341 MFAGAL
-347 AVGLASGLYERRRRL
+347 AVGLASGLYERLRKL

-376 PGLDRLPQPHG
+376 PGSIGYRSLTAL
-387 APRRRGRAGHPDRLP
+387 
-402 DAPRRRLA
+402 LA
-410 GRRPPHRRGPHRR
+410 EEVVPGIQ
-423 TARPQRYAPVAGDET
+423 TAFRMLLVAASLVAGLLIAAALTVE
-438 STTGPFS
+438 
-445 RPRPGDRRPRPLRR
+445 RRDRRPRPATPAV
-459 Q
+459 